1 MADDDFELWLGRVAK
16 DRPFRHQVR
25 KALNLAGGAK
35 RSSSK
40 RAQRFDGSRIGRGSA
55 SGRILGSSNRHS
67 GPRSRRVVVKARIV
81 RLAGSGAKAAVA
93 HLRYLQRDGTTR
105 EGGRGTLYSADL
117 DNADGKAF
125 LERGAGDRHQF
136 RFIVAAEDG
145 AEYQDLKPMIRRL
158 MAQAEKDLGT
168 KLDWV
173 AVDHF
178 NTGHPHSHIL
188 VRGKDD
194 RDQDLIIAREYITK
208 GLRQRA
214 VDLVNLD
221 LGPRS
226 DREIMRANLR
236 EIGQERFTGIDRQ
249 LLRAIDAQGLVSPRH
264 RDGVE
269 QSLRAGRL
277 ATLARMGLADEEQR
291 GRWRLAENLEPTLRE
306 MGRRGDIIATLDREV
321 RSRAPTV
328 SPMDYAVYDTADG
341 QAQPIVGQV
350 VTRGLSDE
358 ETDREYLIVDAID
371 GRTHY
376 VEIGEGGGTDMS
388 IHEGAIVRIRPTP
401 VEARDVDRTVAEI
414 AARNGGRYSEDI
426 HHHLHDP
433 NASERFVQAHIRRLE
448 ALRRGK
454 AGVEREADGS
464 WTIASDH
471 VDRVVQYERAR
482 AAREPV
488 RVDTLSAL
496 RLEEMPNH
504 NGITWLDEDAN
515 LSQPGR
521 LGGGF
526 GAKVAEALR
535 QRQQWLVEQDIAD
548 QSDMLEKLRA
558 RELQR
563 IARQLSREL
572 GLAYAEAVPGD
583 PIEGIYRRPVQVGST
598 RMALIE
604 SSREFTLVPWR
615 AVLERRIGREVSG
628 VMRGR
633 DVSWTFGRE
642 RSGPEIG

>member
-1 MADDDFELWLGRVAK
+1 MADDDFELWLGRMPK
-16 DRPFRHQVR
+16 DRPFHHGVL
-25 KALNLAGGAK
+25 KSANLAGGLK
-35 RSSSK
+35 RLG
-40 RAQRFDGSRIGRGSA
+40 RPTRRFDGSRIGRGSGM
-55 SGRILGSSNRHS
+55 GRVLGSSNRHS
-67 GPRSRRVVVKARIV
+67 GDQSRRAIVKARIV
-81 RLAGSGAKAAVA
+81 RLAGKGAQAAVA

-105 EGGRGTLYSADL
+105 EGDRGSLYSAGL
-117 DNADGKAF
+117 DAADGKAF
-125 LERGAGDRHQF
+125 LERGSNDRHQF
-136 RFIVAAEDG
+136 RFIVAPEDG
-145 AEYQDLKPMIRRL
+145 AEYQDLKPLIRRL
-158 MAQAEKDLGT
+158 MTQAEKDLGT
-168 KLDWV
+168 KLDWI

-194 RDQDLIIAREYITK
+194 QGKDLIIAREYITK

-221 LGPRS
+221 LGPRT
-226 DREIMRANLR
+226 DREIMRSNLR
-236 EIGQERFTGIDRQ
+236 EIGQERFTSIDRR
-249 LLRAIDAQGLVSPRH
+249 LLRAVDAEGLVSPRH

-277 ATLARMGLADEEQR
+277 STLARMGLADEEQR
-291 GRWRLAENLEPTLRE
+291 GRWRLAESLEPTLRA

-321 RSRAPTV
+321 RSRSLGV
-328 SPMDYAVYDTADG
+328 SPLDYAVYDPADS

-350 VTRGLSDE
+350 LMRGLSDE
-358 ETDREYLIVDAID
+358 ETDREYLIVDEID

-376 VEIGEGGGTDMS
+376 VEMGEGTGADLS
-388 IHEGAIVRIRPTP
+388 IREGSIVRISPTP

-414 AARNGGRYSEDI
+414 AGRHGGRYSDEI
-426 HHHLHDP
+426 HFLHDP
-433 NASERFVQAHIRRLE
+433 TAGERLVQAHVRRLE

-454 AGVEREADGS
+454 AGVERQADGS
-464 WTIASDH
+464 WKISPDH
-471 VDRVVQYERAR
+471 VERALQYERAR
-482 AAREPV
+482 AAREGV
-488 RVDTLSAL
+488 RVDILSAL

-504 NGITWLDEDAN
+504 NGITWLDEDARQRGN
-515 LSQPGR
+515 
-521 LGGGF
+521 LGGNF

-535 QRQQWLVEQDIAD
+535 QRQQWLVEQGLANQPDV
-548 QSDMLEKLRA
+548 LERLRA

-572 GLAYAEAVPGD
+572 GLEYAEAAPGD
-583 PIEGIYRRPVQVGST
+583 PIEGIYRRAVQVGST

-604 SSREFTLVPWR
+604 RSREFTLVPWR
-615 AVLERRIGREVSG
+615 PVLERRIGREVSG

>member
-1 MADDDFELWLGRVAK
+1 MADDDFELWLGRMPK
-16 DRPFRHQVR
+16 ERPFHHGVF
-25 KALNLAGGAK
+25 KSANLAGGLK
-35 RSSSK
+35 RLGRQARK
-40 RAQRFDGSRIGRGSA
+40 FDGSRIGRGSGT
-55 SGRILGSSNRHS
+55 GRILGASARHS
-67 GPRSRRVVVKARIV
+67 GERSRRAVVKARIV
-81 RLAGSGAKAAVA
+81 RLAGKGARAAVA

-105 EGGRGTLYSADL
+105 EGERGSPYSAEL
-117 DNADGKAF
+117 DAADGKAF
-125 LERGAGDRHQF
+125 LERGSEDRHQF
-136 RFIVAAEDG
+136 RFIIAPEDG
-145 AEYQDLKPMIRRL
+145 AEYQDLKPLIRRL
-158 MAQAEKDLGT
+158 MTQAEKDLGT

-194 RDQDLIIAREYITK
+194 QGKDLIIAREYITK

-221 LGPRS
+221 LGPRT
-226 DREIMRANLR
+226 DREIMRSNLR
-236 EIGQERFTGIDRQ
+236 EIEQERFTGIDRR
-249 LLRAIDAQGLVSPRH
+249 LLRTMDAEGLVSPSH

-321 RSRAPTV
+321 RSRSLAV
-328 SPMDYAVYDTADG
+328 SPMDYAVYDPAEG

-350 VTRGLSDE
+350 VSRGLTDE
-358 ETDREYLIVDAID
+358 ESDREYLIVDAID
-371 GRTHY
+371 RRTHY
-376 VEIGEGGGTDMS
+376 VEIGEGGGADMS
-388 IHEGAIVRIRPTP
+388 IREGAIVGISPTP

-414 AARNGGRYSEDI
+414 AGRHGGRYSDEI
-426 HHHLHDP
+426 HFLHDP
-433 NASERFVQAHIRRLE
+433 AATERFVQAHVRRLE
-448 ALRRGK
+448 ALRRVK

-464 WTIASDH
+464 WTIAPDH
-471 VDRVVQYERAR
+471 IARAEQYERAR

-488 RVDTLSAL
+488 RVDVLSVL
-496 RLEEMPNH
+496 GLDEMPKH
-504 NGITWLDEDAN
+504 DGITWLDEDAR
-515 LSQPGR
+515 LSQLGR
-521 LGGGF
+521 PGGGF
-526 GAKVAEALR
+526 GGKVAEAFR
-535 QRQQWLVEQDIAD
+535 QRQQWLVEQGLAD
-548 QSDMLEKLRA
+548 QPDMLEKLRA

-563 IARQLSREL
+563 VARQLSREL
-572 GLAYAEAVPGD
+572 GLGYAEAAPGD
-583 PIEGIYRRPVQVGST
+583 PIQGIYRRPVQVGSA

-604 SSREFTLVPWR
+604 NSREFTLVPWR
-615 AVLERRIGREVSG
+615 PVLERRIGREVFG
-628 VMRGR
+628 AMRGR

>member
-1 MADDDFELWLGRVAK
+1 MADDDFELWLGRIPK
-16 DRPFRHQVR
+16 ERPLHHGVL
-25 KALNLAGGAK
+25 KSANLAGGLK
-35 RSSSK
+35 RLGRGTRK
-40 RAQRFDGSRIGRGSA
+40 FDGSRIGRGSGTGRVLGI
-55 SGRILGSSNRHS
+55 SGRHS
-67 GPRSRRVVVKARIV
+67 GERSRRAIVKARIV
-81 RLAGSGAKAAVA
+81 RLAGKGAQAAVA

-105 EGGRGTLYSADL
+105 EGERGTLYSAEL
-117 DNADGKAF
+117 DAADGKAF
-125 LERGAGDRHQF
+125 LERGSEDRHQF
-136 RFIVAAEDG
+136 RFIVAPEDG
-145 AEYQDLKPMIRRL
+145 AEYPDLKPLIRRL
-158 MAQAEKDLGT
+158 MTQAEKDLGT

-194 RDQDLIIAREYITK
+194 QGKDLIIAREYITK
-208 GLRQRA
+208 GLRQRT

-221 LGPRS
+221 LGPRT
-226 DREIMRANLR
+226 DHEIMRANLR
-236 EIGQERFTGIDRQ
+236 EIEQERFTGIDRR
-249 LLRAIDAQGLVSPRH
+249 LLRAMDAEGLVSPSH

-277 ATLARMGLADEEQR
+277 ATLGRIGLADEER
-291 GRWRLAENLEPTLRE
+291 PGRWRLAENLEPTLRA
-306 MGRRGDIIATLDREV
+306 MGRRVDIIATLDREV
-321 RSRAPTV
+321 RSRALAV
-328 SPMDYAVYDTADG
+328 SPMDYAVYDPADG

-350 VTRGLSDE
+350 LTRGLSDD

-376 VEIGEGGGTDMS
+376 VEIGEGRGADLS
-388 IHEGAIVRIRPTP
+388 IREGAVVHVSPTP
-401 VEARDVDRTVAEI
+401 VEAREVDRTVAEI

-426 HHHLHDP
+426 HSLHDP
-433 NASERFVQAHIRRLE
+433 TASERFVRAHVRRLE

-464 WTIASDH
+464 WKIATDH
-471 VDRVVQYERAR
+471 VERAQEYESAR

-488 RVDTLSAL
+488 RVDILSAR

-504 NGITWLDEDAN
+504 DGITWLDEDAS
-515 LSQPGR
+515 LAERCR

-526 GAKVAEALR
+526 GAKVTAALR
-535 QRQQWLVEQDIAD
+535 QRQQWLVEQGLEE
-548 QSDMLEKLRA
+548 QPDMLERLRA

-572 GLAYAEAVPGD
+572 GLGYSEAAAGD
-583 PIEGIYRRPVQVGST
+583 PIVGIYRRPVQVGSA

-604 SSREFTLVPWR
+604 NSREFTLVPWR
-615 AVLERRIGREVSG
+615 PVLERRIGREVSG
-628 VMRGR
+628 MMRGR
-633 DVSWTFGRE
+633 DVSWSFGRE
-642 RSGPEIG
+642 RAGPEIG